1 MSNLNSEQ
9 KWRWWPLLPLY
20 PYGIK
25 RTLFRE
31 LVPNQVWSFE
41 QLQGIYY
48 VAVPVRLLVV
58 RVKNELM
65 LINPLPPTS
74 ELLRD
79 IDILQKKIGP
89 VKTIVLPTAS
99 GLEHKI
105 ALPALARAF
114 PNSKIW
120 ICPGQWSF
128 PFQLP
133 LDWLGIPSERTN
145 ILLADG
151 YPHRDCCDWISLG
164 PIDIGLGRFQ
174 EISCFHKP
182 SKSLIVTDALVGIED
197 NPPELFNFDP
207 TPLLFHSREK
217 GSDEFIDTQIARKK
231 GWLRLVLFASYLRPE
246 KLEIPQI
253 REILENAFKP
263 NLRNKKAHFGIYPFS
278 WQKGWE
284 LSAKKIVG
292 KKKPL
297 IQVAPVIERLV
308 FPRAKTVFIDWLNR
322 LITLKGMS
330 WLISAHYSGQVRFTQ
345 NDLRALKIKVEKSN
359 WEDEKGDF
367 GFLSWVDKS
376 LLKSKIVPS
385 DPLKKFSD

>member
-1 MSNLNSEQ
+1 MTNLASEQ
-9 KWRWWPLLPLY
+9 KWSWWPLLPLY
-20 PYGIK
+20 PYGRK
-25 RTLFRE
+25 RTIFRE
-31 LVPNQVWSFE
+31 LVPNQIWSFE

-65 LINPLPPTS
+65 IINPLPPTE
-74 ELLRD
+74 ELLND
-79 IDILQKKIGP
+79 IDVLVKRFGP

-114 PNSKIW
+114 PDSKIW
-120 ICPGQWSF
+120 VCPGQWSF

-133 LDWLGIPSERTN
+133 FDWLGIPSKRTN

-151 YPHRDCCDWISLG
+151 FPHSDYCDWISLG

-182 SKSLIVTDALVGIED
+182 SKSLLVTDALVGIEET
-197 NPPELFNFDP
+197 PPDLFDLDP

-217 GSDEFIDTQIARKK
+217 GSEELIDSPIARRK

-246 KLEIPQI
+246 KLEIPKI
-253 REILENAFKP
+253 KEIFGNAFKP
-263 NLRNKKAHFGIYPFS
+263 NLRNKRAHFGIYPFT

-284 LSAKKIVG
+284 LSAEKLVG
-292 KKKPL
+292 KNIPL
-297 IQVAPVIERLV
+297 IQIAPVIERLV
-308 FPRAKTVFIDWLNR
+308 FPRGKKAFIAWLNKVQS
-322 LITLKGMS
+322 LQGLS
-330 WLISAHYSGQVRFTQ
+330 WLISAHYSGKVRFSK
-345 NDLRALKIKVEKSN
+345 NEVSALNNKINKSD
-359 WEDEKGDF
+359 WATSKGDF
-367 GFLSWVDKS
+367 GFLGWLDQK
-376 LLKSKIVPS
+376 LLKIGVVPR